1 MADIK
6 DYTIDTDL
14 YNKAIEEIEQ
24 DFINANPMNAA
35 TAQSMS
41 TSIHAHAVGS
51 FHTMWCSAIR
61 THESHKATRSQM
73 QGMMLDAFDEKRL
86 EGLLPEDQERFRKMH
101 QDSVERYKKDN
112 EQRQKLFDDH
122 NRFTLARLMATAGMS
137 LATAEEIVNKGH
149 MVLGMIG

>member
-41 TSIHAHAVGS
+41 ASIHAHAVGS

-86 EGLLPEDQERFRKMH
+86 EGLLPEDRERFRKMH
-101 QDSVERYKKDN
+101 AENVERFKRDN
-112 EQRQKLFDDH
+112 DQRQKLFADH
-122 NRFTLARLMATAGMS
+122 NRSTIIRLMATAGMS
-137 LATAEEIVNKGH
+137 KQTAEKIVDNH
-149 MVLGMIG
+149 ILVQ